1 MTSAEDIVVGI
12 TVEVFMAAIGLGLLY
27 RVWGKLLPLPKRG
40 TVLAFQR
47 GVVLNSGTVEKV
59 LGTGSYWLMPSR
71 TLVLCDMRA
80 KPFQVAG
87 QEVLTAD
94 GMGVRLSLGGEYR
107 VADPAVFLT
116 ESTDAFG
123 ALFLEVRQALHRAVG
138 ESHKDFVLVDRQGL
152 VPRIKELIAPRSAQL
167 GVEVS
172 LLDVWE
178 AVPLGWIVESQV
190 GPDDRIQ

>member
-1 MTSAEDIVVGI
+1 MATPAEIAAGI
-12 TVEVFMAAIGLGLLY
+12 TVEVFFAALALGLLY
-27 RVWGKLLPLPKRG
+27 RVWGKVFPLPKRA
-40 TVLAFQR
+40 VILAFQR
-47 GVVLNSGTVEKV
+47 GVILRNGTVEKV
-59 LGTGSYWLMPSR
+59 LGPGTYWLMPSR
-71 TLVLCDMRA
+71 TPVLCDMRA

-87 QEVLTAD
+87 QEAITSD

-107 VADPAVFLT
+107 IADPAVFLT
-116 ESTDAFG
+116 ESTDAFS

-138 ESHKDFVLVDRQGL
+138 ESHKDFVLTDRQGL

-178 AVPLGWIVESQV
+178 AVPLGWVTQSDF
-190 GPDDRIQ
+190 GPDNRIQ